1 MWNRLI
7 LMAAIVM
14 LAALPAAAAQ
24 VQREPPSA
32 PYKKVSTLVK
42 LPDFLPGIGTLYV
55 DPNTLPAGPFLAY
68 DHKGRLVSTIYMI
81 PLKDMDGQKAFP
93 DLARAR
99 RQGGSCQPLLQ
110 RRSSGRRG
118 AALPHCA
125 LARPQGRRGLGR
137 EVGRCCRAVRSLPQ
151 AGARSRAVSLGGAG
165 TLPPRRRPSRST

>member
-7 LMAAIVM
+7 LIAAIVM
-14 LAALPAAAAQ
+14 LVVPAAAAQ
-24 VQREPPSA
+24 VQKEPPSA

-55 DPNTLPAGPFLAY
+55 DPNTLPAGPFLAN

-81 PLKDMDGQKAFP
+81 PQGHGWAENLP
-93 DLARAR
+93 RPARAR

-110 RRSSGRRG
+110 RRASGRRG

-125 LARPQGRRGLGR
+125 LARDRDGRLRGGS
-137 EVGRCCRAVRSLPQ
+137 VP
-151 AGARSRAVSLGGAG
+151 ARPARPLASA
-165 TLPPRRRPSRST
+165 PRLRQ

>member
-1 MWNRLI
+1 MRNRLI

-55 DPNTLPAGPFLAY
+55 DPNTLPAGSFLAY

-81 PLKDMDGQKAFP
+81 LLKDMDGQKAFP
-93 DLARAR
+93 DLLAP
-99 RQGGSCQPLLQ
+99 GGKVD
-110 RRSSGRRG
+110 
-118 AALPHCA
+118 H
-125 LARPQGRRGLGR
+125 
-137 EVGRCCRAVRSLPQ
+137 
-151 AGARSRAVSLGGAG
+151 VSLYYNAG
-165 TLPPRRRPSRST
+165 HPGVEEPHYHIVLWHVPKAEEALVAK